1 MQFSVLSFI
10 LSFVICLGLTPAVI
24 RFASR
29 KKWFDQPDWRKI
41 HSDDI
46 PRLGGVAIM
55 GALLITVLLLA
66 GAETLLA
73 SRYVLAGLLI
83 LFFIGLWD
91 DLQPMRPTFKLIGEF
106 VPVVLLS
113 YSARIPVCTV
123 FPALQGMEMLEWP
136 LTMLIVFWSVN
147 AFNLIDG
154 INGLAGTIGFLSL
167 LGMSLWGGEQVVN
180 LALPMAGAILAF
192 LYFNFINPRIFMGDC
207 GSLPIGYMVA
217 FGLTQIFQSGQ
228 IGESSKM
235 LGFASIGLLA
245 LPLFDMVRVFFIR
258 IIKKKNPF
266 KGDRNHLHHL
276 LLELGF
282 SHVYATLILAGLSL
296 LTAVLAGFASSYFAR
311 FEQAFWPVLAITT
324 ASLIVFTAVVW
335 LRVRKVRLVC
345 NTINGSL

>member
-1 MQFSVLSFI
+1 MLTFL
-10 LSFVICLGLTPAVI
+10 LSFVLCLGITPAVI

-55 GALLITVLLLA
+55 GSLLITVLLLA

-73 SRYVLAGLLI
+73 SRYVLAGLLM

-91 DLQPMRPTFKLIGEF
+91 DLQPMRPTLKLVGEF
-106 VPVVLLS
+106 IPVVLLS
-113 YSARIPVCTV
+113 YSARIPVCSI

-136 LTMLIVFWSVN
+136 LTMVLVFWSVN

-154 INGLAGTIGFLSL
+154 INGLAGTIGLLSL
-167 LGMSLWGGEQVVN
+167 LGMSLWGGEQVVS
-180 LALPMAGAILAF
+180 LTLPMAGAILAF
-192 LYFNFINPRIFMGDC
+192 LYFNFSNPRIFMGDC

-217 FGLTQIFQSGQ
+217 FGLTQVVSSGHL
-228 IGESSKM
+228 GESSKLM
-235 LGFASIGLLA
+235 GFVSIGLLA

-258 IIKKKNPF
+258 IAKKKNPF

-282 SHVYATLILAGLSL
+282 THVKATLILAGLSV
-296 LTAVLAGFASSYFAR
+296 LTATLAGFASGFFAR
-311 FEQAFWPVLAITT
+311 FDLAFWPVIGISS
-324 ASLIVFTAVVW
+324 ASLLIFTAVIW
-335 LRVRKVRLVC
+335 IRVRKVRILYDTA
-345 NTINGSL
+345 NSTL

>member
-1 MQFSVLSFI
+1 MQFGVLSFI
-10 LSFVICLGLTPAVI
+10 LSFVLCLGLTPAVI

-29 KKWFDQPDWRKI
+29 RKWFDQPDWRKI
-41 HSDDI
+41 HSDEI

-66 GAETLLA
+66 GADTLLA
-73 SRYVLAGLLI
+73 SRYFLAGLLM

-91 DLQPMRPTFKLIGEF
+91 DLQPMRPVLKLIGELI
-106 VPVVLLS
+106 PVVLLS
-113 YSARIPVCTV
+113 YSSRIPVCSV
-123 FPALQGMEMLEWP
+123 FPALQGMEILEWP
-136 LTMLIVFWSVN
+136 LTMVLVFWSVN

-154 INGLAGTIGFLSL
+154 INGLAGTIGLLSL

-192 LYFNFINPRIFMGDC
+192 LYFNFSNPRIFMGDC

-217 FGLTQIFQSGQ
+217 FGLTQLFATGQ
-228 IGESSKM
+228 IGASSKM
-235 LGFASIGLLA
+235 LCFASIGLLA

-276 LLELGF
+276 LLELGL
-282 SHVYATLILAGLSL
+282 SHVHATLILAGLSL
-296 LTAVLAGFASSYFAR
+296 LTSVLAGFASGFFFR
-311 FEQAFWPVLAITT
+311 FELAFWPVTGITT
-324 ASLIVFTAVVW
+324 ASLLVFTAVVW
-335 LRVRKVRLVC
+335 IRVRKMRILC
-345 NTINGSL
+345 NTANSTL

>member
-1 MQFSVLSFI
+1 MPLSVLSFFV
-10 LSFVICLGLTPAVI
+10 SFLMCLAITPAVI

-29 KKWFDQPDWRKI
+29 RKWFDQPDWRKI
-41 HSDDI
+41 HSDEI

-73 SRYVLAGLLI
+73 SRYFLAGLLM

-91 DLQPMRPTFKLIGEF
+91 DLQPMRPVYKLVGEF
-106 VPVVLLS
+106 IPVLLLS
-113 YSARIPVCTV
+113 YSARIPVCSV
-123 FPALQGMEMLEWP
+123 FPELQGMEMLEWP
-136 LTMLIVFWSVN
+136 LTMVIVFWSVN

-167 LGMSLWGGEQVVN
+167 LGMSLWGGEQVIN

-192 LYFNFINPRIFMGDC
+192 LFFNFIRPQIFMGDC

-217 FGLTQIFQSGQ
+217 FGLTQLFPAGQ
-228 IGESSKM
+228 LSESSKM
-235 LGFASIGLLA
+235 LCFASIGLLA

-258 IIKKKNPF
+258 IAKRKNPF

-282 SHVYATLILAGLSL
+282 SHAWATLLLASLSL
-296 LTAVLAGFASSYFAR
+296 ITACIAGFSSSFFTR
-311 FEQAFWPVLAITT
+311 FDLAFWPVMAITT
-324 ASLIVFTAVVW
+324 ASLLVFTAVVW
-335 LRVRKVRLVC
+335 LRVRKVRVVC